1 MNYICK
7 VGEGDVFS
15 QEKRLYCLSYIQTF
29 IQNSLHS
36 ITDQEFNMKVR
47 QCGLGRGHCFQQYH

>member
-29 IQNSLHS
+29 IKNSLHS
-36 ITDQEFNMKVR
+36 ITDQEFNMKFR
-47 QCGLGRGHCFQQYH
+47 QCGLGRGHCFQ